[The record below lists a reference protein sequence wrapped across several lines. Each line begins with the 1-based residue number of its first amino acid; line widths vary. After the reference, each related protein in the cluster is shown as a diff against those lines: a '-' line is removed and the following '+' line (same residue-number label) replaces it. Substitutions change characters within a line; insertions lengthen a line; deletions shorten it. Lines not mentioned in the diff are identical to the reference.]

1 MKHHTIHEQDQALPT
16 VDLGEALGAFLN
28 VWRRRWTFI
37 MSFVIMGVL
46 MAATYAVF
54 AEPKYTA
61 WASII
66 IDPRADKSPDGPETA
81 PLVMTADALI
91 VDSEVKVLK
100 SRDVTTRAVEAL
112 NLVERTETESDSVL
126 TIAANWVRNAL
137 GQNSKPAVP
146 LDSELYDRIITEDV
160 RREFVKDLEIERSGE
175 TYVID
180 VSYTAPDPVAAAN
193 NVNAV
198 VEAYLDASS
207 DRRSADFGRLN
218 EWLGSRLTQLEDEV
232 RKSETAIA
240 DYRRAHQI
248 YELSDGLLPSE
259 VELSAATQTL
269 IDMRNRVVAL
279 SVKIEKLTAQIEAG
293 QPDAVS
299 LSSEDRTIALEAFE
313 ARYTELL
320 QAEISTIQ
328 QRGEN
333 SRVVDELRI
342 SQEQVRGLI
351 LDELGKIRERLIT
364 QYETLE
370 RRIVETE
377 GVVEEL
383 RLAAN
388 KDAEALIELRRLE
401 RQSEG
406 KQRIFEELLA
416 SYNNSAELRS
426 FEGSPARVIAWA
438 VPPNEKSAPRSKLL
452 VVLGG
457 FGAFVVG
464 LSLAFMRDSMDGS
477 LRRSEDLSEMTG
489 FRFLG
494 VVPTVRSEKRRMRSM
509 GLPTRLKGSATNA
522 PQLPAD
528 LKDLRFAADYPKSI
542 MADTLHA
549 LQIQLDWASSVDPVT
564 RQRKTDK
571 RGVVAG
577 FVSSVTGEGKTTVAT
592 NFATLLAQQSS
603 RVVLLDLD
611 LRKNEL
617 SRKIGPMLPN
627 ENSLGSL
634 ILEQDVS
641 RLSVS
646 LEFEGLT
653 IVTNDGG
660 DALSLA
666 ISDDADELGQLLDM
680 LREHFDYVIVDAPPV
695 QGLADSTVLG
705 RLCDKLVFVVHWG
718 ITQPTELQL
727 ALKQLRGLGDRIV
740 GTIFSRAELDS
751 YLKYNRE
758 TVKGIYY

>member
-1 MKHHTIHEQDQALPT
+1 MKHHTIHEQDQALPA
-16 VDLGEALGAFLN
+16 VDLGEAIGAFVN
-28 VWRRRWTFI
+28 VWQRRWKFI
-37 MSFVIMGVL
+37 MSFVVMGVL

-54 AEPKYTA
+54 AETKYTA

-100 SRDVTTRAVEAL
+100 SRDVTTRAVESL
-112 NLVERTETESDSVL
+112 NLVETTEAEGDGLL
-126 TIAANWVRNAL
+126 TTAADWVRNAL
-137 GQNSKPAVP
+137 GQGAQQTVP
-146 LDSELYDRIITEDV
+146 LDSELYNQILTEDV
-160 RREFVKDLEIERSGE
+160 RREFVKHLEIERSGE

-218 EWLGSRLTQLEDEV
+218 EWLGTRLSQLEDEV

-240 DYRRAHQI
+240 DYRRANQI
-248 YELSDGLLPSE
+248 YELNDGLLPSE

-269 IDMRNRVVAL
+269 IDMRNGIVAL

-293 QPDAVS
+293 QADAVS
-299 LSSEDRTIALEAFE
+299 LSPEDRTIALEAFE

-351 LDELGKIRERLIT
+351 LGELRKIRERLIT
-364 QYETLE
+364 RYETLE
-370 RRIVETE
+370 RRIVETK
-377 GVVEEL
+377 GVVDEL
-383 RLAAN
+383 RIAAN

-401 RQSEG
+401 RQSES

-509 GLPTRLKGSATNA
+509 GLKSSTTSA

-564 RQRKTDK
+564 RQRKTDR

-603 RVVLLDLD
+603 RVALLDLD

-617 SRKIGPMLPN
+617 SRKVGPMLPN

-634 ILEQDVS
+634 ILDQDVS

-653 IVTNDGG
+653 IVKNDGG
-660 DALSLA
+660 DSLSLA

-680 LREHFDYVIVDAPPV
+680 LRDHFDYVIVDAPPI